1 MSEINIPAQG
11 QVQTD
16 ASQTPAQGQAQIENA
31 IPYHRF
37 KEVNEQKNLLAQE
50 VALLRQQMGSVTQP
64 KQSGQVE
71 TVDDLIRVMDER
83 LNGKAKEFEEQRLKP
98 LEQKIQTQN
107 FDNNVDRYFAN
118 PEKAAVRDQMD
129 AYTAT
134 MDEED
139 RAHLMA
145 RVAKGDMRRLN
156 EIYHQVRSEAQG
168 NTQAQAQA
176 QANATAKVA
185 TQANPYRVIRDGQ
198 QSIQDLKQN
207 AIQSGN
213 FKSVFEALAPKT
225 KI

>member
-1 MSEINIPAQG
+1 MPEVIPAQG

-50 VALLRQQMGSVTQP
+50 VALLRQQMVAP
-64 KQSGQVE
+64 QSRQTGPQVE
-71 TVDDLIRVMDER
+71 TVEDLFKVMDER

-134 MDEED
+134 MGADERD
-139 RAHLMA
+139 FLISQ
-145 RVAKGDMRRLN
+145 VAKGNMRLL
-156 EIYHQVRSEAQG
+156 EAIYHQVRSEAQG